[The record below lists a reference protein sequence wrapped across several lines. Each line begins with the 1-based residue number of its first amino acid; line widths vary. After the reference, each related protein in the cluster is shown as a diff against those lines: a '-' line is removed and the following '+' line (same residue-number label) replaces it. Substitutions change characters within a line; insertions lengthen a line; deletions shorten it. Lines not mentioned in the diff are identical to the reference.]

1 MTAIKSFFD
10 GMLVKL
16 NSNLTE
22 KIDVIDDNLVKL
34 GDREDLRLEKVE
46 DMNDQVTSIKTML
59 ENITQRLD
67 NMQAQ

>member
-10 GMLVKL
+10 GMLIRL

-22 KIDVIDDNLVKL
+22 KIDVIDDSLVKL